1 MKAILHGV
9 WLFRDRPIFDDRR
22 VWLEQSNGA
31 WAQTPFNR
39 AVGLKQDEFGCLIY
53 RGMLAELKGPAQSIS
68 QVMARFY
75 GHQLMSVRSV
85 SAVPLDRAKGVAVLS
100 APRLRLR
107 SVPGI
112 AKLVAIVGIR
122 ADDEP

>member
-1 MKAILHGV
+1 MKAIPHSV

-22 VWLEQSNGA
+22 IWLEQSNGS

-39 AVGLKQDEFGCLIY
+39 AVGLKQDEFGCLNY

-68 QVMARFY
+68 QVLARFY
-75 GHQLMSVRSV
+75 AHQIMSIRSV
-85 SAVPLDRAKGVAVLS
+85 SAVPLDRAKGIAVLS
-100 APRLRLR
+100 APGLRLR

-112 AKLVAIVGIR
+112 AKLVAIVGIQ
-122 ADDEP
+122 ADDQP